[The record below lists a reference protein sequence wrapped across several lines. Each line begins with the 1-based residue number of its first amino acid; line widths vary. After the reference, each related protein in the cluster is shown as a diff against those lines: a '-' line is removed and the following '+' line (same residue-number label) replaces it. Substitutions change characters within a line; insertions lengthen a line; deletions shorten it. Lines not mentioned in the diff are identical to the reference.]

1 MMNRTLL
8 DRVMC
13 ILYSSGIYKHFWVET
28 VMTTCFLVNRTPSS
42 AIDFKTPE
50 EFWSGKPSNYDYLRI
65 FRCTAYVHQS
75 ERKLEPRLIKCIFL
89 GYPEGVKGYRL

>member
-1 MMNRTLL
+1 MNRTLL

-42 AIDFKTPE
+42 AIDFRTPGLE
-50 EFWSGKPSNYDYLRI
+50 SLLTMITLESSGAQLMFTK
-65 FRCTAYVHQS
+65 
-75 ERKLEPRLIKCIFL
+75 
-89 GYPEGVKGYRL
+89 VKEN